1 MMTPHFFTSPYALD
15 NIVPAKQEL
24 LIPQTEAP
32 FDWVVSAP
40 QGLFDIQLVVSR
52 DPLTETTKLLE
63 QSSRQAAS
71 PTGMVV
77 VPNPLPVAQALLRD
91 LHNPDRGTT
100 SLTKPEDMWVLDVKD
115 WATLGFTYRVA

>member
-1 MMTPHFFTSPYALD
+1 M
-15 NIVPAKQEL
+15 
-24 LIPQTEAP
+24 
-32 FDWVVSAP
+32 VSAP

-100 SLTKPEDMWVLDVKD
+100 IID
-115 WATLGFTYRVA
+115 